1 MSVRSYIKY
10 IVVYINFTSLF
21 FVVLF
26 ILILY
31 PYLLAIMAQSSS
43 IYAIVVGIIGI
54 KVDIRVIIS
63 LKKLGLR
70 SKVNI
75 YIYIS
80 YWQIYSF

>member
-1 MSVRSYIKY
+1 MVYKLLSVRSYIKY

-21 FVVLF
+21 FIVLF

-31 PYLLAIMAQSSS
+31 PYLLAIMAHSSS

-63 LKKLGLR
+63 LKKFGLR
-70 SKVNI
+70 SKVKI
-75 YIYIS
+75 YIYIF
-80 YWQIYSF
+80 Y